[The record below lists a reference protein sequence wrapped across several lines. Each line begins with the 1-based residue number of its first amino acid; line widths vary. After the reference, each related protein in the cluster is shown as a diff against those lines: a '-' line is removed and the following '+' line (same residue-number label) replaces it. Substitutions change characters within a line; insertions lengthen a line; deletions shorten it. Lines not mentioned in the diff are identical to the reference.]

1 MIDVDDAR
9 KKWLND
15 QPNWD
20 AFGKLIARR
29 LKDAVKKRG
38 IWCRTTS
45 RPKEPHS
52 LVKKLLKGKHT
63 YDTLPDKVG
72 ARCVVRYLSDLDPVI
87 SVARDLF
94 DCSALDSKLTELAEH
109 RVGYCSLHVEV
120 RLKTEDP
127 EAATYPPTQYWAEL
141 QVRTLGQDLWSEMSH
156 DSFYKSDETL
166 AILSPDARRRVNLMS
181 GLIEVADR
189 EFDRLNLETALEPGV
204 ELYKEL
210 ERHYYRLTAK
220 RPDPELSL
228 EVIRLLMPLYRGSV
242 PQIVQRIQEFFA
254 SNEDVLHSV
263 YKDAE
268 EWKASA
274 FLYQPEVL
282 MIFER
287 VQADQ
292 FSIRR
297 VWNTRF
303 PERELERIANAFGI
317 SLD

>member
-1 MIDVDDAR
+1 MMDADEAR
-9 KKWLND
+9 KRWLNE
-15 QPNWD
+15 QPNWE
-20 AFGKLIARR
+20 AFGELIASR
-29 LKDAVKKRG
+29 LREAVKMCG

-63 YDTLPDKVG
+63 YDSLPDKVG

-94 DCSALDSKLTELAEH
+94 ECSEPDSKLKELAED
-109 RVGYCSLHVEV
+109 RVGYSSLHVEV
-120 RLKTEDP
+120 RLKANDP
-127 EAATYPPTQYWAEL
+127 EAASYPPNRYWAEL

-166 AILSPDARRRVNLMS
+166 AILSSDVRRRVNLMS

-189 EFDRLNLETALEPGV
+189 EFDRLNRETALEPGV

-228 EVIRLLMPLYRGSV
+228 EVIRLLMPLYGANV
-242 PQIVQRIQEFFA
+242 QQIVRRIQDFFA
-254 SNEDVLHSV
+254 RNEGVLHSV
-263 YKDAE
+263 YKEAE

-287 VQADQ
+287 LQADQ

>member
-1 MIDVDDAR
+1 MDVEEAR
-9 KKWLND
+9 KRWLQD
-15 QPNWD
+15 WPRFE
-20 AFGKLIARR
+20 AFGRLIAQR
-29 LKDAVKKRG
+29 LSAAVQARG
-38 IWCRTTS
+38 VWCDTSS

-63 YDTLPDKVG
+63 YETLPDKVG
-72 ARCVVRYLSDLDPVI
+72 ARCIVRHLSDLDSVI
-87 SVARDLF
+87 SAVRGVFECLEI
-94 DCSALDSKLTELAEH
+94 DSKLEKLAED
-109 RVGYCSLHVEV
+109 RVGYSSIHIEV
-120 RLKTEDP
+120 RLRAQDP
-127 EAATYPPTQYWAEL
+127 EALNYPPNQYWAEL
-141 QVRTLGQDLWSEMSH
+141 QVRTLGQHLWSEMSH

-166 AILSPDARRRVNLMS
+166 AALPSDVRRRVNLMS

-189 EFDRLNLETALEPGV
+189 EFDRLNRETALEPGV

-210 ERHYYRLTAK
+210 ERHYFRLSAK

-228 EVIRLLMPLYRGSV
+228 EVIRLLMPLYRANV
-242 PQIVQRIQEFFA
+242 QQIVQQIRDFFA
-254 SNEDVLHSV
+254 SHEDVLHSV
-263 YKDAE
+263 YENAE

-287 VQADQ
+287 LEADQ

-303 PERELERIANAFGI
+303 PERELEHIANVFGI
-317 SLD
+317 SFD